1 MSYEWL
7 DAEKCGHAKLYEK
20 DDPLKAPGS
29 VARFLRNSAFI
40 LINDNGGDASVP
52 TPHNPTPAPTGT
64 RGLPRRYYK
73 ISALERSLR
82 TAKPATQQE
91 AVWSSGIFF
100 CLEALDGAFGDFEAG
115 FEDGFF
121 IVAHEHLIFEEARA
135 TGGTRGILLAR
146 PFHVLKLVK

>member
-1 MSYEWL
+1 MNL
-7 DAEKCGHAKLYEK
+7 MNAVG
-20 DDPLKAPGS
+20 
-29 VARFLRNSAFI
+29 RFLSQLSQLSQLSRM
-40 LINDNGGDASVP
+40 L
-52 TPHNPTPAPTGT
+52 H
-64 RGLPRRYYK
+64 
-73 ISALERSLR
+73 ISMVKDGSCLERSLR
-82 TAKPATQQE
+82 RAKPATQQE
-91 AVWSSGIFF
+91 AVCISGIFF